1 MAYAS
6 LIDCIFSKY
15 SENQTVSVIDKND
28 QAIKQLLQSGNNFI
42 SELIDHLNQNIF
54 VQAIPFGVF

>member
-1 MAYAS
+1 MQANESDQLLHAQIMAFEQEYQMAYTS

-28 QAIKQLLQSGNNFI
+28 QAIKQLL
-42 SELIDHLNQNIF
+42 
-54 VQAIPFGVF
+54 